1 MRDSMEHNATF
12 ATTHWTAVLQA
23 GNPCS
28 SDAVRALEELCRTYW
43 YPLYA
48 YARSKGHEVEDAK
61 DLTQEFFARLLEK
74 NYLGVADRRKGQFR
88 WFLLTAFKHFLAN
101 EYDRAHAAKRGG
113 GSAPIPLDTALAE
126 NLYQTEL
133 RTEASPDQV
142 YDRSWALTL
151 LEKVRNQLRD
161 EHACQGKGRRF
172 SVLEAYLPGETA
184 SQSYA
189 EAGAE
194 LGISGGAIKVEVHR
208 MKQRFSELLRSE
220 IGRTVAHETEIDG
233 EVRYLVEVLALG

>member
-1 MRDSMEHNATF
+1 MEHNATF
-12 ATTHWTAVLQA
+12 ATTHWTVVLRA
-23 GNPCS
+23 RNPAS
-28 SDAVRALEELCRTYW
+28 SEAVRALEELCRTYW

-101 EYDRAHAAKRGG
+101 EYDRARAAKRGG
-113 GSAPIPLDTALAE
+113 GSAPIPLDTVMAE
-126 NLYQTEL
+126 NLYQGEL

-151 LEKVRNQLRD
+151 LETVRNQLRD
-161 EHACQGKGRRF
+161 EYDKQGKAKRF
-172 SVLEAYLPGETA
+172 TVLEAYLPGETA
-184 SQSYA
+184 WQSYA
-189 EAGAE
+189 EVGAG
-194 LGISGGAIKVEVHR
+194 LGLSEGAIKVEVHR

-233 EVRYLVEVLALG
+233 EVRYLIEVLALG